1 MSDTAGPR
9 VVDAEPLR
17 YLLSVPEGGADGPHP
32 VLCFLHGYD
41 EAAPMEIHEALTVH
55 GPLRPGNPPAARGFI
70 VIAPQLPRA
79 GDHWLRHAGDVRR
92 IVAGVRAEHGGDAR
106 RTYLTGF
113 SFGGNGVFDLGL
125 GMPGEWAALWAV
137 DPTRVPGQDPG
148 VPLWLSFG
156 NLARRQKQAF
166 IAALRLHPAAGAA
179 PHGARIYEDEGQDHV
194 GSARLAYADERI
206 YAWLLSK
213 QLADAPG

>member
-17 YLLSVPEGGADGPHP
+17 YLLSVPDGEGPYP

-41 EAAPMEIHEALTVH
+41 EAAPMDIHEALTVH
-55 GPLRPGNPPAARGFI
+55 GPLRAGNPPAARTFI
-70 VIAPQLPRA
+70 IIAPQLPRA
-79 GDHWLRHAGDVRR
+79 GDHWFHHADDVGR
-92 IVAGVRAEHGGDAR
+92 IVAGVRAEHGGQAR

-125 GMPGEWAALWAV
+125 RQPGEWAALWAV
-137 DPTRVPGQDPG
+137 DPTRVPQQDPG

-166 IAALRLHPAAGAA
+166 IDTLRLHPAAGAA

-194 GSARLAYADERI
+194 GSARLAYVDERI
-206 YAWLLSK
+206 YRWLLSK
-213 QLADAPG
+213 QLADTPG